1 MCVWAPDATLTGGES
16 VNCHLDGLGRRVAR
30 QVSGGAWICLIYQ
43 DNAHQIGMVDASGNV
58 TEQVV
63 YGTRGNSPDYMIK
76 NGVSYRIISDER
88 GSVRLVVNATDG
100 TVAQR
105 MDYDVWG
112 NVTADTAPGFQP
124 FGFAGGIYDSVT
136 GLVRFGARDYDAST
150 GRWTAKDPILFN
162 GGQANL
168 YVYAGNDPVNR
179 IDPHGLAVYAVGA
192 EVSAIFG
199 IGAGAGGG
207 LYISTDPGKFD
218 IGIYSSL
225 AEGAG
230 LNAGGFVG
238 FTRIDSIDH
247 FNGSSCSVSAG
258 NKLIGGSAT
267 FNGTPSPSNFTGG
280 SFGVGFGLPTAG
292 SVTSSYTTSYGIR
305 GLAGFLANGIGN
317 LYGLPK

>member
-150 GRWTAKDPILFN
+150 ARWTAKDPILFN

-168 YVYAGNDPVNR
+168 YVYTGNDPINR
-179 IDPHGLAVYAVGA
+179 VDPRGTDAQAVLINGFHSGVQVDNPNGSGDPYIIDFGPQGA
-192 EVSAIFG
+192 LGNVAALTNTPLPSQ
-199 IGAGAGGG
+199 
-207 LYISTDPGKFD
+207 ISITPKSQYPGFIVPIPFTTVPLD
-218 IGIYSSL
+218 QQGN
-225 AEGAG
+225 AG
-230 LNAGGFVG
+230 LLNTAKTWRGQNGASEGWGIPYQLLGPGGINCHG
-238 FTRIDSIDH
+238 FTS
-247 FNGSSCSVSAG
+247 
-258 NKLIGGSAT
+258 
-267 FNGTPSPSNFTGG
+267 
-280 SFGVGFGLPTAG
+280 GVLGAA
-292 SVTSSYTTSYGIR
+292 R
-305 GLAGFLANGIGN
+305 NQ
-317 LYGLPK
+317 